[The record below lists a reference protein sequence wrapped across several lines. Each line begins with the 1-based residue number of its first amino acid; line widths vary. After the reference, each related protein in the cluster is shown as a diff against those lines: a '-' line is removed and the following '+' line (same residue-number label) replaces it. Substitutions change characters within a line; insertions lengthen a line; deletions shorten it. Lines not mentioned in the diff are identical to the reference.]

1 MVTITGTGITDAD
14 VSTVD
19 IYFGGEL
26 QETTAV
32 SSTEIQVKLT
42 EVASGSA
49 SNAFEV
55 YT

>member
-1 MVTITGTGITDAD
+1 MSALPDISASPD

-32 SSTEIQVKLT
+32 SSTEI
-42 EVASGSA
+42 
-49 SNAFEV
+49 
-55 YT
+55 